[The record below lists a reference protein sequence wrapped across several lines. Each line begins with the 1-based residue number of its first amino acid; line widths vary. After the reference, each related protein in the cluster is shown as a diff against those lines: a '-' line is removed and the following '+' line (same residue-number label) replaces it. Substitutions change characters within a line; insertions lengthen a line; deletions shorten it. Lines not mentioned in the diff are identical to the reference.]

1 VKIRYRSA
9 SRCHSTLVSGIW
21 NPLAREQTKPA
32 KPQAAIVAPY
42 PDNKQRK
49 GKYHPSIGT
58 LALLQVVRFASG
70 AFHYAAFLRVS
81 QATVFNGVFCSLQN
95 SMVLP
100 PGSGSASS

>member
-1 VKIRYRSA
+1 
-9 SRCHSTLVSGIW
+9 LVSGFW
-21 NPLAREQTKPA
+21 NPLAREQTRPT

-42 PDNKQRK
+42 PDNKQRE

-58 LALLQVVRFASG
+58 LALLQVLRFASG
-70 AFHYAAFLRVS
+70 AFHYVASLSVS
-81 QATVFNGVFCSLQN
+81 KATVFNDVFCSLQN